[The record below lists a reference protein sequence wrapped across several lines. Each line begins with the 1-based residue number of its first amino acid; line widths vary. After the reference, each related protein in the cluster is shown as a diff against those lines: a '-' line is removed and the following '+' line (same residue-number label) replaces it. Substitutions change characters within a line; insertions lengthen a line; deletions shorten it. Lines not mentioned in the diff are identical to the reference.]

1 MPVTFSTVH
10 MDMTLLQLV
19 QKGRSLNVL
28 KNYFNQLF
36 HYNNMIVNDKWHEWL
51 EEKNQLFEW
60 IYSLQLRLANA

>member
-1 MPVTFSTVH
+1 MGCKLEFDTRSTFAISCLTTHSQPMPVTFSTVH

-36 HYNNMIVNDKWHEWL
+36 HYNNMIVNDK
-51 EEKNQLFEW
+51 
-60 IYSLQLRLANA
+60 